1 MINTLL
7 FVLCLVTSGA
17 RHKVHGT
24 QNALQEDLELERQ
37 LELLNKPPI
46 KSIHTNFGY
55 IVDCIDINKQP
66 AFDHPLLKYHKLQR
80 KPSFQKSIG
89 KTTVKKSPT
98 RSLLGLQKDQC
109 PIGTVPIRRTTKDD
123 LIREKS
129 FLNYHIMSQDI
140 PDVHIAEVTLPS
152 SYGPYYG
159 VIGINNVFNPRVS
172 RKDQIS
178 SSHLWVQNGPVE
190 ATNKIV
196 AGWHVAPQ
204 LYGDNETHVYLAWTS
219 DNFKQ
224 TGCYNIR
231 CSGFVH
237 ISKRVYIGAHVNNYS
252 IYGGTQRELVVSI
265 TQDPVTK
272 NWWINMANQIIGY
285 FPATL
290 FSNMTSADQV
300 GWGGRTRTPPNTPSP
315 PMGSR
320 HFPDHTFTHA
330 CYFRFMSFQN
340 EVIRNYGIGPRGA
353 QTFSDRSDCFG
364 VQYFGYF
371 SEDIGY
377 SVQFGGPGGSC
388 GN

>member
-66 AFDHPLLKYHKLQR
+66 AFDHPLLKYHK
-80 KPSFQKSIG
+80 
-89 KTTVKKSPT
+89 
-98 RSLLGLQKDQC
+98 LQKDQC

-265 TQDPVTK
+265 TQFNTLDIFQMTLDILSNLEDPEILPPEGGCFWRK
-272 NWWINMANQIIGY
+272 QPGSPGQAE
-285 FPATL
+285 L
-290 FSNMTSADQV
+290 S
-300 GWGGRTRTPPNTPSP
+300 WGGVKK
-315 PMGSR
+315 
-320 HFPDHTFTHA
+320 
-330 CYFRFMSFQN
+330 
-340 EVIRNYGIGPRGA
+340 E
-353 QTFSDRSDCFG
+353 G
-364 VQYFGYF
+364 VQP
-371 SEDIGY
+371 SWHLVIT
-377 SVQFGGPGGSC
+377 
-388 GN
+388 